1 MNNLGDHLICLDDVE
16 DWDIL
21 GADANPLFRSM
32 VAMAPG
38 IRLAQSGGLYNALKK
53 TWKLI

>member
-1 MNNLGDHLICLDDVE
+1 MNNLGDNLICLDDKE
-16 DWDIL
+16 DWDVL